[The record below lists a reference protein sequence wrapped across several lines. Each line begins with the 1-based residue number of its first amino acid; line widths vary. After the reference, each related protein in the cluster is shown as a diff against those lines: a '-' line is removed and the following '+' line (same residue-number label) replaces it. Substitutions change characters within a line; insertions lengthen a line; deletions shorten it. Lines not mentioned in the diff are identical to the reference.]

1 MVTPGHRQCHR
12 STDRI
17 YSLYRHCFF
26 LVPFLRYRE
35 LFVDSCKFPSPR
47 VFGALVV
54 GDCSIE
60 ILPSVRL
67 AAEN

>member
-1 MVTPGHRQCHR
+1 MVTPGHLQCHR

-17 YSLYRHCFF
+17 CTTSTDTVSFLYR
-26 LVPFLRYRE
+26 FLRYRE

-60 ILPSVRL
+60 ILPRRL
-67 AAEN
+67 AAGN